1 VTAAASAR
9 LANLLGALSLALSD
23 RMLEAPEG
31 TAGLSATAMAALSA
45 LDQFLERPTVDQLSR
60 VVGLTQ
66 SGAVRLVDRL
76 EGDGLVRR
84 EPGPD
89 RRTALIT
96 LTPSGRQAARTVAA
110 ARLHML
116 GDALAPLSVDDEE
129 TLAPLI
135 GRLLVGLMREPG
147 ATRWICRMCDLTAC
161 GRPDGHCPIEQEA
174 RRRFG

>member
-1 VTAAASAR
+1 VTVTASAR

-23 RMLEAPEG
+23 RMLEAPAG
-31 TAGLSATAMAALSA
+31 TAGLSGTAMAALSA

-66 SGAVRLVDRL
+66 SGGVRLVDRL
-76 EGDGLVRR
+76 EGAGLVRR
-84 EPGPD
+84 DPGPD

-96 LTPSGRQAARTVAA
+96 LTPSGQRAARAVAT
-110 ARLHML
+110 ARLQML
-116 GDALAPLSVDDEE
+116 GTALAPLSEDEE
-129 TLAPLI
+129 EALAPLI

-147 ATRWICRMCDLTAC
+147 ATRWICRMCDLSAC
-161 GRPDGHCPIEQEA
+161 GRPDGHCPIEQET